1 MKQKL
6 PLAFAILASMA
17 LLVSAVSVAPAPD
30 PIGAF
35 GSLETGDALVVKRD
49 LTRLDVGAPGS
60 VEAIFS
66 LSDDG
71 IATLQTGLTRPPA
84 GSQASVREVLG
95 ANGEV
100 DWHVAHTSRG
110 ARLLVSRDGVLHPRG
125 VQVLLLDN
133 DDLHVAAGDGSLLYA
148 RRTLTDGTL
157 LEHEGVDGC
166 DCARSTSPQGVVTV
180 EAR

>member
-1 MKQKL
+1 M
-6 PLAFAILASMA
+6 
-17 LLVSAVSVAPAPD
+17 
-30 PIGAF
+30 
-35 GSLETGDALVVKRD
+35 
-49 LTRLDVGAPGS
+49 
-60 VEAIFS
+60 
-66 LSDDG
+66 
-71 IATLQTGLTRPPA
+71 TRPEPGA
-84 GSQASVREVLG
+84 QASVREVRG
-95 ANGEV
+95 ADGQI

-125 VQVLLLDN
+125 VELLLLDN

-166 DCARSTSPQGVVTV
+166 DCARSTSAQGVVTV